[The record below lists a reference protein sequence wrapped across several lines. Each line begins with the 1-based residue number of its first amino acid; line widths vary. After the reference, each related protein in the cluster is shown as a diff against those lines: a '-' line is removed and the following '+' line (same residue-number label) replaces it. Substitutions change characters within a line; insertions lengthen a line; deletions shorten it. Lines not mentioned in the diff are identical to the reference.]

1 MSLSL
6 KLLAEVF
13 SLEKAAIFILGADF
27 IVVIFFVFSSTE
39 VATHTVEVSLNIDS
53 RILEHKPVK
62 RGKGRP
68 PKNASTFDAFDIV
81 AEQTLRVSIR

>member
-1 MSLSL
+1 M
-6 KLLAEVF
+6 AP
-13 SLEKAAIFILGADF
+13 G
-27 IVVIFFVFSSTE
+27 
-39 VATHTVEVSLNIDS
+39 TVEASLNLDS

-81 AEQTLRVSIR
+81 AEQTLRVSIRRCIFNIVCCSCRPNVFQV